1 MDIINM
7 FSTQK
12 AKEKLADCN
21 VLLKYMAF
29 LQNNGFSDYGKGQ
42 VMGQIG
48 LLREYLEDGV
58 EQKERDKE
66 ESKDSNIFVD
76 NKTYKDKKGLEQQLV
91 ATKDNKIYEQ
101 AGEKI
106 AETIFRRGVSNL
118 QSNNT
123 GANNNNNNNNTN
135 KSSLLKGVENIID
148 RARDIR
154 ILE

>member
-1 MDIINM
+1 MDIISM
-7 FSTQK
+7 FSIQK

-42 VMGQIG
+42 IMGQVA
-48 LLREYLEDGV
+48 LLKEYLEDGV

-66 ESKDSNIFVD
+66 ESKDSILTD
-76 NKTYKDKKGLEQQLV
+76 NNKMYKDKKVVEQQIV
-91 ATKDNKIYEQ
+91 TTKDNTLYEQ

-106 AETIFRRGVSNL
+106 AETIFRKGISNP
-118 QSNNT
+118 Q
-123 GANNNNNNNNTN
+123 NNNNNNN
-135 KSSLLKGVENIID
+135 KSGLLKGVENIID
-148 RARDIR
+148 KERDIR

>member
-7 FSTQK
+7 FSIQK

-21 VLLKYMAF
+21 VLIKYMTF

-66 ESKDSNIFVD
+66 ESKDNNIFVD
-76 NKTYKDKKGLEQQLV
+76 NKMYKDKKGVEQQLV

-118 QSNNT
+118 Q
-123 GANNNNNNNNTN
+123 ANNAGTNNNNNTN

>member
-48 LLREYLEDGV
+48 LLREYLEDGI

-76 NKTYKDKKGLEQQLV
+76 NKMYKDKKGVEQQLV
-91 ATKDNKIYEQ
+91 ATKENKIYEQ

-106 AETIFRRGVSNL
+106 AETIFRRGGSNL

-123 GANNNNNNNNTN
+123 GANNTN

>member
-7 FSTQK
+7 FSMQK

-21 VLLKYMAF
+21 VLLKYMTF

-42 VMGQIG
+42 IMGQIA
-48 LLREYLEDGV
+48 LLREYLEDGL

-66 ESKDSNIFVD
+66 ESKDNNVLAD
-76 NKTYKDKKGLEQQLV
+76 NRMYKDKKGVEQQL
-91 ATKDNKIYEQ
+91 ATTKDNKVYEQ

-106 AETIFRRGVSNL
+106 AETIFNRGVSNL
-118 QSNNT
+118 KNNSS
-123 GANNNNNNNNTN
+123 GNNNSNR
-135 KSSLLKGVENIID
+135 SSLLKGVENIID
-148 RARDIR
+148 KARDIR

>member
-7 FSTQK
+7 FSMQK

-21 VLLKYMAF
+21 VLLKYMSF

-42 VMGQIG
+42 IMGQIA

-58 EQKERDKE
+58 EEKERDKE
-66 ESKDSNIFVD
+66 ETKDNSIFSE
-76 NKTYKDKKGLEQQLV
+76 NKMYKDKKVVEQQLV
-91 ATKDNKIYEQ
+91 TTKDNKVYEQ

-118 QSNNT
+118 QNNNS
-123 GANNNNNNNNTN
+123 GNNNNNNN

-148 RARDIR
+148 KARDIR

>member
-1 MDIINM
+1 MDIISM
-7 FSTQK
+7 FSIQK

-42 VMGQIG
+42 IMGQVA
-48 LLREYLEDGV
+48 LLKEYLEDGV

-66 ESKDSNIFVD
+66 ESKDSILTD
-76 NKTYKDKKGLEQQLV
+76 NNKMYKDKKVVEQQIV
-91 ATKDNKIYEQ
+91 TTKDNTLYEQ

-106 AETIFRRGVSNL
+106 AETIFRKGISNL
-118 QSNNT
+118 Q
-123 GANNNNNNNNTN
+123 NNNNN

-148 RARDIR
+148 KARDIR

>member
-1 MDIINM
+1 M

-21 VLLKYMAF
+21 VLLKYMTF

-58 EQKERDKE
+58 EQKETDKE
-66 ESKDSNIFVD
+66 ESKDNNIFVD
-76 NKTYKDKKGLEQQLV
+76 NKMYKDKKAVEQQLV

-106 AETIFRRGVSNL
+106 AETIFRRGASNL

-123 GANNNNNNNNTN
+123 GNNNN

-148 RARDIR
+148 KARDIR

>member
-7 FSTQK
+7 FSMQK

-21 VLLKYMAF
+21 VLLKYMTF

-42 VMGQIG
+42 IMGQIA

-66 ESKDSNIFVD
+66 ESKDNNNIFAE
-76 NKTYKDKKGLEQQLV
+76 NKMYKDRKGVEQQLV
-91 ATKDNKIYEQ
+91 TTKDNNVYEQ

-106 AETIFRRGVSNL
+106 AETIFRKGVSNL
-118 QSNNT
+118 QNNNNS
-123 GANNNNNNNNTN
+123 GNNNNNN

-148 RARDIR
+148 KARDIR

>member
-1 MDIINM
+1 MNIINM
-7 FSTQK
+7 FSMQK

-21 VLLKYMAF
+21 VLLKYMSF

-42 VMGQIG
+42 IMGQIA

-58 EQKERDKE
+58 EEKEREKE
-66 ESKDSNIFVD
+66 ESKDNIVFSE
-76 NKTYKDKKGLEQQLV
+76 NKTYKDKKGVEQQLV
-91 ATKDNKIYEQ
+91 TTKDSKVYEQ

-118 QSNNT
+118 QNNNS
-123 GANNNNNNNNTN
+123 GNNNNNN

-148 RARDIR
+148 KARDIR

>member
-7 FSTQK
+7 FSMQK

-21 VLLKYMAF
+21 VLLKYMTF

-42 VMGQIG
+42 IMGQIA
-48 LLREYLEDGV
+48 LLREYLEDGL

-66 ESKDSNIFVD
+66 ESKDNNVLAD
-76 NKTYKDKKGLEQQLV
+76 NRIYKDKKGVEQQL
-91 ATKDNKIYEQ
+91 ATTKDNKVYEQ

-106 AETIFRRGVSNL
+106 AETIFNRGVSNL
-118 QSNNT
+118 KNNSS
-123 GANNNNNNNNTN
+123 GNNNSNR
-135 KSSLLKGVENIID
+135 SSLLKGVENIID
-148 RARDIR
+148 KARDIR

>member
-1 MDIINM
+1 MNIINM
-7 FSTQK
+7 FSMQK

-21 VLLKYMAF
+21 VLLKYMSF

-42 VMGQIG
+42 IMGQIA

-58 EQKERDKE
+58 EEKEREKE
-66 ESKDSNIFVD
+66 ESKDNIVFSE
-76 NKTYKDKKGLEQQLV
+76 NKTYKDKKGVEQQLV
-91 ATKDNKIYEQ
+91 TTKDSKVYEQ

-118 QSNNT
+118 QNNNS
-123 GANNNNNNNNTN
+123 GNNNNNNNR
-135 KSSLLKGVENIID
+135 SSLLKGVENIID
-148 RARDIR
+148 KARDIR

>member
-21 VLLKYMAF
+21 VLLKYMTF
-29 LQNNGFSDYGKGQ
+29 LQNNGFTDYGKGQ

-66 ESKDSNIFVD
+66 ESKDNNNIFVD
-76 NKTYKDKKGLEQQLV
+76 NKMYKDKKGVEQQLV

-118 QSNNT
+118 QSNNSS
-123 GANNNNNNNNTN
+123 NNNN

-148 RARDIR
+148 KARDIR

>member
-1 MDIINM
+1 MDITNM
-7 FSTQK
+7 FSIQK

-21 VLLKYMAF
+21 ILLKYMSF

-42 VMGQIG
+42 IMGQIA
-48 LLREYLEDGV
+48 LLREYLEGGV
-58 EQKERDKE
+58 EGKEREKD
-66 ESKDSNIFVD
+66 ESKDNNIFAED
-76 NKTYKDKKGLEQQLV
+76 KTYKDKKGVEQQLV
-91 ATKDNKIYEQ
+91 MTKDNKVYEQ

-118 QSNNT
+118 QNNNS
-123 GANNNNNNNNTN
+123 GNNNSNNNNNN

-148 RARDIR
+148 KARDIR

>member
-7 FSTQK
+7 FSMQK

-21 VLLKYMAF
+21 VLLKYMSF

-42 VMGQIG
+42 IMGQIA

-58 EQKERDKE
+58 EEKERDKE
-66 ESKDSNIFVD
+66 ETKDNSIFSE
-76 NKTYKDKKGLEQQLV
+76 NKMYKDKKVVEQQLV
-91 ATKDNKIYEQ
+91 TTKDNKVYEQ

-118 QSNNT
+118 QNNNS
-123 GANNNNNNNNTN
+123 GNNNNN

-148 RARDIR
+148 KARDIK

>member
-48 LLREYLEDGV
+48 LLREYLEDGI

-76 NKTYKDKKGLEQQLV
+76 NKMYKDKKGVEQQLV
-91 ATKDNKIYEQ
+91 ATKENKIYEQ

-106 AETIFRRGVSNL
+106 AETIFRRGGSNL

-123 GANNNNNNNNTN
+123 GANNNTN

>member
-1 MDIINM
+1 MNIINM
-7 FSTQK
+7 FSMQK

-21 VLLKYMAF
+21 VLLKYMSF

-42 VMGQIG
+42 IMGQIA

-58 EQKERDKE
+58 EEKEREKE
-66 ESKDSNIFVD
+66 QSKDNIVFSE
-76 NKTYKDKKGLEQQLV
+76 NKTYKDKKGVEQQLV
-91 ATKDNKIYEQ
+91 TTKDSKVYEQ

-118 QSNNT
+118 QNNNS
-123 GANNNNNNNNTN
+123 GNNNNNN

-148 RARDIR
+148 KARDIR

>member
-66 ESKDSNIFVD
+66 ESRDSNNIFID
-76 NKTYKDKKGLEQQLV
+76 NKMYKDKKGVEQQLV

-106 AETIFRRGVSNL
+106 AETIFRRGGSNL
-118 QSNNT
+118 QSNNA
-123 GANNNNNNNNTN
+123 GANNNNTN

-148 RARDIR
+148 RARDMR

>member
-1 MDIINM
+1 MDIISM
-7 FSTQK
+7 FSIQK

-21 VLLKYMAF
+21 VLLKYMTF

-42 VMGQIG
+42 IMGQVA
-48 LLREYLEDGV
+48 LLKEYLEDGV

-66 ESKDSNIFVD
+66 ESKDNISAD
-76 NKTYKDKKGLEQQLV
+76 NKMYKDKKGVEQQIV
-91 ATKDNKIYEQ
+91 TTKDNTLYEQ

-106 AETIFRRGVSNL
+106 AETIFRKGISNL
-118 QSNNT
+118 QD
-123 GANNNNNNNNTN
+123 NNNN

-148 RARDIR
+148 KARDIR

>member
-7 FSTQK
+7 FSTQR

-66 ESKDSNIFVD
+66 ESRDSNNIFID
-76 NKTYKDKKGLEQQLV
+76 NKMYKDKKGVEQQLV

-106 AETIFRRGVSNL
+106 AETIFRRGASNL

-123 GANNNNNNNNTN
+123 GANNTN

-148 RARDIR
+148 RARDMR

>member
-1 MDIINM
+1 MNIINM
-7 FSTQK
+7 FSMQK

-21 VLLKYMAF
+21 VLLKYMNF

-42 VMGQIG
+42 IMGQIA

-58 EQKERDKE
+58 EEKEREKE
-66 ESKDSNIFVD
+66 QSKDNIVFSE
-76 NKTYKDKKGLEQQLV
+76 NKTYKDKKGVEQQLV
-91 ATKDNKIYEQ
+91 TTKDSKVYEQ

-118 QSNNT
+118 QNNNS
-123 GANNNNNNNNTN
+123 GNNNNNNN

-148 RARDIR
+148 KARDIR

>member
-1 MDIINM
+1 MDITNM
-7 FSTQK
+7 FSIQK

-21 VLLKYMAF
+21 ILLKYMSF

-42 VMGQIG
+42 IMGQIA

-58 EQKERDKE
+58 EEKEREKD
-66 ESKDSNIFVD
+66 ESKDNNNIFAED
-76 NKTYKDKKGLEQQLV
+76 KTYKDKKGVEQQLV
-91 ATKDNKIYEQ
+91 MTKDNKVYEQ

-118 QSNNT
+118 QNNNS
-123 GANNNNNNNNTN
+123 NNNNN

-148 RARDIR
+148 KARDIR

>member
-7 FSTQK
+7 FSMQK

-21 VLLKYMAF
+21 ILLKYMSF

-42 VMGQIG
+42 IMGQIA
-48 LLREYLEDGV
+48 LLREYLEGGV
-58 EQKERDKE
+58 EGKEREKD
-66 ESKDSNIFVD
+66 ESKDNNNIFAED
-76 NKTYKDKKGLEQQLV
+76 KTYKDKKGVEQQLV
-91 ATKDNKIYEQ
+91 MTKDNKVYEQ

-118 QSNNT
+118 QNNNS
-123 GANNNNNNNNTN
+123 NNNNN

-148 RARDIR
+148 KARDIR

>member
-1 MDIINM
+1 MDIISM
-7 FSTQK
+7 FSIQK

-42 VMGQIG
+42 IMGQVA
-48 LLREYLEDGV
+48 LLKEYLEDGI

-66 ESKDSNIFVD
+66 ESKDSILTD
-76 NKTYKDKKGLEQQLV
+76 NNKMYKDKKVVEQQI
-91 ATKDNKIYEQ
+91 ATTKDNTLYEQ

-106 AETIFRRGVSNL
+106 AETIFRKGISNL
-118 QSNNT
+118 Q
-123 GANNNNNNNNTN
+123 NNNNN
-135 KSSLLKGVENIID
+135 KSGLLKGVENIID
-148 RARDIR
+148 KARDIR

>member
-7 FSTQK
+7 FSIQK

-21 VLLKYMAF
+21 VLLRYMTF

-42 VMGQIG
+42 IMGQVA
-48 LLREYLEDGV
+48 LLKEYLEDEV
-58 EQKERDKE
+58 DQKGKDKD
-66 ESKDSNIFVD
+66 SKDTILAD
-76 NKTYKDKKGLEQQLV
+76 NKMSKDKKGIEQQIV
-91 ATKDNKIYEQ
+91 TTKDNTLYEQ

-106 AETIFRRGVSNL
+106 TETIFRKGISNL
-118 QSNNT
+118 Q
-123 GANNNNNNNNTN
+123 NNNNN

-148 RARDIR
+148 KARDIR

>member
-48 LLREYLEDGV
+48 LLREYLEDGI

-76 NKTYKDKKGLEQQLV
+76 NKMYKDKKGVEQQLV
-91 ATKDNKIYEQ
+91 VTKDNKIYEQ

-106 AETIFRRGVSNL
+106 AETIFRRGGSNL

-123 GANNNNNNNNTN
+123 GANNTN

>member
-7 FSTQK
+7 FSMQK

-42 VMGQIG
+42 IMGQIA
-48 LLREYLEDGV
+48 LLREYLEDGL

-66 ESKDSNIFVD
+66 ESKDNYIFAD
-76 NKTYKDKKGLEQQLV
+76 NKIYKDKKGAEQQLV
-91 ATKDNKIYEQ
+91 TTKDNKVYEQ

-106 AETIFRRGVSNL
+106 AETIFRRGFSNL
-118 QSNNT
+118 QNNNSS
-123 GANNNNNNNNTN
+123 NNNNNR
-135 KSSLLKGVENIID
+135 SSLLKGVENIID
-148 RARDIR
+148 KARDIR

>member
-1 MDIINM
+1 MGIINM
-7 FSTQK
+7 FSTQR

-21 VLLKYMAF
+21 VLLKYMTF
-29 LQNNGFSDYGKGQ
+29 LQNNGFSEYGKGQ
-42 VMGQIG
+42 VIGQIG
-48 LLREYLEDGV
+48 LLREYLEDGA

-66 ESKDSNIFVD
+66 ESKDNNIFVD
-76 NKTYKDKKGLEQQLV
+76 NKVYKEKKGVEQQLV
-91 ATKDNKIYEQ
+91 STKESKIYEQ

-123 GANNNNNNNNTN
+123 GNNTNNN

-148 RARDIR
+148 KARDIR